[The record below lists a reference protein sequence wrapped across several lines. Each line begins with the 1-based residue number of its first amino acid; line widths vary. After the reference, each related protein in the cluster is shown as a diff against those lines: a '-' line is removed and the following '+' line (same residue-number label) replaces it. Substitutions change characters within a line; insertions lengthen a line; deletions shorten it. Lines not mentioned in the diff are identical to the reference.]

1 VKHENFLKYQLEKL
15 TTVGIALSAIRSL
28 PTLLEMILDEGRE
41 LTNADGGTLYLV
53 EGGEQLESRSLRYH
67 IMQTAS
73 LNFRAGGNSPTK
85 VTFPNLPLYLQDGT
99 PNYNNISAYSA
110 NTGKTVNIPDWRTFE
125 GFDFTGPRKHEEI
138 TGYVSKSFLVVAM
151 RDHEDQIIGVLQ
163 LLNALDPTTGE
174 KVTFNEQNVEIIE
187 AFASQ
192 AAMAITNVRLIQD
205 TENLFNSFAEVM
217 ASAIDERSP
226 ATAGHIKKVTQITLA
241 LAEAVNK
248 EKEGP
253 FADVKFSPDDLNE
266 LRLAA
271 LLHDVGK
278 VTTPLHVVEKAGKLQ
293 TIYDRIGEVQ
303 MRFELIKRQIEVDY
317 SRQMLEMAQSGS
329 PRSDIDAVRAE
340 MVAKM
345 QEVDEELIAVDDANT
360 PVEWMPPE
368 KAERIKVIGAKT
380 YWLNG
385 VERPYLEPDE
395 LANLVVQRGNI
406 TGGQLQEMRHHAA
419 VSIRLLTQIPFTRKL
434 RNIPKIAGAHHEFIN
449 GKGYPLGL
457 AGEEITIQTRMMTIA
472 DIYEAVTAAD
482 RSYKKGKSQE
492 EAIEILKKAAKFG
505 EIDPELLD
513 LFIRS
518 EVWRLVGK
526 SAAEMNGS
534 VTQTNVVAQAAA
546 GKQPE
551 TK

>member
-1 VKHENFLKYQLEKL
+1 MV
-15 TTVGIALSAIRSL
+15 
-28 PTLLEMILDEGRE
+28 LDEGRE

-53 EGGEQLESRSLRYH
+53 EGGDQLESRSLRYH

-73 LNFRAGGNSPTK
+73 LNFRAGGNSPVK
-85 VTFPNLPLYLQDGT
+85 VTFPNLPLYHKDGS

-125 GFDFTGPRKHEEI
+125 GFDFTGPRKHEEM

-163 LLNALDPTTGE
+163 LLNALDPDTGE
-174 KVTFNEQNVEIIE
+174 KVPFNEQNVEIIE

-226 ATAGHIKKVTQITLA
+226 ATAGHIKKVTQVTLA

-248 EKEGP
+248 EKEGKY
-253 FADVKFSPDDLNE
+253 ADVHFTPDEMNE

-293 TIYDRIGEVQ
+293 TIYDRINEVQ
-303 MRFELIKRQIEVDY
+303 MRFEMIKRQVEVDY
-317 SRQMLEMAQSGS
+317 TRQMLEMAQSGS
-329 PRSDIDAVRAE
+329 SKAEIEAMRAD
-340 MVAKM
+340 MHAKM
-345 QEVDEELIAVDDANT
+345 QEVADDLIAVEDANT

-368 KAERIKVIGAKT
+368 KADRIREIGAKT
-380 YWLNG
+380 YWFNG
-385 VERPYLEPDE
+385 VEKPFLEPDE

-457 AGEEITIQTRMMTIA
+457 SGDEIAIQTRMMTIA

-492 EAIEILKKAAKFG
+492 DAIEILKKAAKFG
-505 EIDPELLD
+505 EVDPDLLD

-526 SAAEMNGS
+526 SADEMAGS
-534 VTQTNVVAQAAA
+534 VTVTNVVAQAAA
-546 GKQPE
+546 TSQPP